1 MVTAVPRIARAR
13 PALVTCG
20 TCYLAEDASGR
31 ALGAGG
37 WTRNPRRFERADIRH
52 MVTDPAHLR
61 RGIGRALLEH
71 VVEQAR
77 RHGLGV
83 FDCLA
88 TRTAVPF
95 CRAMGF
101 VELGAAEVSL
111 GPGIAFPVVRMI
123 RGGTWAGGA
132 PALQCGWR
140 GLGGGGAGP
149 DDRSFGAA
157 QRKKAGREARP
168 TVHLCKGSGDHS
180 RWPKS
185 CSIMMNMLM
194 KSR

>member
-1 MVTAVPRIARAR
+1 MAETITIRATGPGDIAAVDTLLARSYPRLLAADYPPSVMVTAVPRIARAR
-13 PALVTCG
+13 SGLVTCG
-20 TCYLAEDASGR
+20 TYYLAEDARGR

-37 WTRNPRRFERADIRH
+37 WTRNPRRPERAEIRH

-71 VVEQAR
+71 IVAQAG

-95 CRAMGF
+95 YRAMGF
-101 VELGAAEVSL
+101 VELGAAEVAL

-123 RGGTWAGGA
+123 RGGT
-132 PALQCGWR
+132 
-140 GLGGGGAGP
+140 
-149 DDRSFGAA
+149 
-157 QRKKAGREARP
+157 
-168 TVHLCKGSGDHS
+168 
-180 RWPKS
+180 
-185 CSIMMNMLM
+185 
-194 KSR
+194 